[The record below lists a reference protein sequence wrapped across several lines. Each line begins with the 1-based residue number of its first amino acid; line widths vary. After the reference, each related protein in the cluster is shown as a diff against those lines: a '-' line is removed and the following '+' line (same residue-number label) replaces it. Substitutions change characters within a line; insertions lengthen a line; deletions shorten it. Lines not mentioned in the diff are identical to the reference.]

1 MVGAAESNSTQAAWL
16 CLETLKSR
24 RELEDVV
31 GMDEERGGFN
41 GRMQKDALHWRDIY
55 DFGVFVS
62 SHDGFCHGHFGGGG
76 FELRAA
82 DKFSRPVLC

>member
-1 MVGAAESNSTQAAWL
+1 MSNSTQAAWT
-16 CLETLKSR
+16 CLEALKSR

-31 GMDEERGGFN
+31 GMSEERGGFQRTN
-41 GRMQKDALHWRDIY
+41 AKLCTALEGY

-62 SHDGFCHGHFGGGG
+62 SHDGFCQKGHFGGGG

-82 DKFSRPVLC
+82 DKLSRPVLC